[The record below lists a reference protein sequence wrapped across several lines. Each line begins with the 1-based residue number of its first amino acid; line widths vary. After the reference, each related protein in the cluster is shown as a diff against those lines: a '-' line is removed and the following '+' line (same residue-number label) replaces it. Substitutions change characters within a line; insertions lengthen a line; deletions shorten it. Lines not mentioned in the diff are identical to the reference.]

1 MLNMV
6 VCLKQVPGTTE
17 VEIDSERGTLK
28 REGVES
34 RINAYDL
41 HALELAVALKKKHGG
56 TITVLSMGPPQAEVV
71 IKEAYA
77 LGADRGILLSDRKF
91 AGADTL
97 ATSFTLAQAVK
108 KLGMPDLVLTGM
120 QTSDGDTAQVGPALA
135 ELLGIPHVSYV
146 RRCMEANPG
155 HSVTVEAEMSDCTER
170 QRVSLPCLLTCT
182 REVGRLRLLSYRL
195 LVATREKPLEVW
207 SYEDIKPADGE
218 EFFGLDGSP
227 TRVEKVFPPSFQ
239 QQREVWEAP
248 AKELAE
254 RVFEKLEELKVL

>member
-1 MLNMV
+1 
-6 VCLKQVPGTTE
+6 
-17 VEIDSERGTLK
+17 
-28 REGVES
+28 
-34 RINAYDL
+34 
-41 HALELAVALKKKHGG
+41 
-56 TITVLSMGPPQAEVV
+56 
-71 IKEAYA
+71 
-77 LGADRGILLSDRKF
+77 
-91 AGADTL
+91 
-97 ATSFTLAQAVK
+97 
-108 KLGMPDLVLTGM
+108 
-120 QTSDGDTAQVGPALA
+120 
-135 ELLGIPHVSYV
+135 
-146 RRCMEANPG
+146 
-155 HSVTVEAEMSDCTER
+155 MSDCTER
-170 QRVSLPCLLTCT
+170 QRVSLPCVLTCT